1 MWLRPVAWRVDG
13 GSYSCGISSRHFHR
27 SNIIATNRL
36 GTIRVRELGFGPLS
50 SERRV
55 DRMSIYAMI
64 ELSRSEH
71 QKLPREFD
79 AKNQG
84 GAYGKYL
91 LARQEE
97 LEELALKAG
106 VQPISSFMDDFEM
119 LDEDARKELGLPP
132 AEPR

>member
-36 GTIRVRELGFGPLS
+36 GTIRVPGLSFGPVN

-55 DRMSIYAMI
+55 DPVSHYALI
-64 ELSRSEH
+64 ELTGSEH

-79 AKNQG
+79 PKNQG

-106 VQPISSFMDDFEM
+106 VQPVSSCMDDFEM
-119 LDEDARKELGLPP
+119 LDEDARKELGLGP